1 MALELPLLRIGLA
14 GFSLE
19 QQEQLRLLLA
29 QDTATRQT
37 WDFARPEDA
46 DALCINGARTQ
57 LLPDGMLRV
66 AAGVPGGRST
76 LIDPKELQR
85 PVAFARP
92 LPHPFPPYLSFDI
105 EPHSVALVLRELE
118 VMLRPLISQFCLAS
132 QILEQEQ
139 ALGSGVYHVTR
150 SDGTLI
156 AVVDLRGDVGVLTSA
171 SALDF
176 DDALWTAVPRQ
187 QSQMPPQF
195 FRCSLSR
202 LMWEYAMRTNRDV
215 LPARYRTDMLFFRR
229 PPRLPHR
236 LLADAHLLI
245 LRELSNE
252 PGNFK
257 DLQQRT
263 ELTSEV
269 LAQDLAALYLVGAIT
284 SNPKRAAPLHSRPH
298 DVIDGAPSTQATFAT
313 SRRDESGLSTRSG
326 PQTLQPIGPRRADR
340 TAPAPLQLDH

>member
-1 MALELPLLRIGLA
+1 MALELPLLRIGVA

-19 QQEQLRLLLA
+19 QQEALRQLLS
-29 QDTATRQT
+29 QDTATKQT

-46 DALCINGARTQ
+46 DALCVNGARTQ

-85 PVAFARP
+85 PIAFARP

-150 SDGTLI
+150 ADGGKLI
-156 AVVDLRGDVGVLTSA
+156 AVVDLRGDVGVLTTA

-187 QSQMPPQF
+187 QSDMPPQF

-215 LPARYRTDMLFFRR
+215 LPARYRTETIFFRR
-229 PPRLPHR
+229 PPRLPQR

-245 LRELSNE
+245 LRELSTE

-263 ELTSEV
+263 QLAPEE

-284 SNPKRAAPLHSRPH
+284 SNPKRAAPLQSPDSTHG
-298 DVIDGAPSTQATFAT
+298 VPSTQAAFDT
-313 SRRDESGLSTRSG
+313 SRRDDSGLSIRSG
-326 PQTLQPIGPRRADR
+326 PQTLQPIGPRRTDR

>member
-14 GFSLE
+14 GFTLE
-19 QQEQLRLLLA
+19 QLEALRQLLA

-37 WDFARPEDA
+37 WDFTKPEDA
-46 DALCINGARTQ
+46 DALWINGARTQ

-66 AAGVPGGRST
+66 AAGIAGERST
-76 LIDPKELQR
+76 LIDPRELQR
-85 PVAFARP
+85 PIAFARP
-92 LPHPFPPYLSFDI
+92 LPHPFPAYLSFDI

-139 ALGSGVYHVTR
+139 ALGSGVYHVAR
-150 SDGTLI
+150 ADGLLI
-156 AVVDLRGDVGVLTSA
+156 AVVDLRGDVGVLTTA

-176 DDALWTAVPRQ
+176 DDALWAAVPRQ
-187 QSQMPPQF
+187 QSEMPPQF

-202 LMWEYAMRTNRDV
+202 LMWEYAMRTSRDV
-215 LPARYRTDMLFFRR
+215 LPARYRTETLFFRR
-229 PPRLPHR
+229 PPRLPQR

-245 LRELSNE
+245 LRELAGE

-263 ELTSEV
+263 QLAPEV

-284 SNPKRAAPLHSRPH
+284 SNARRAAPIQSRPQ
-298 DVIDGAPSTQATFAT
+298 DMVDGVHSTQSFSS
-313 SRRDESGLSTRSG
+313 SRRDDSGLSTRSG
-326 PQTLQPIGPRRADR
+326 PQTLGPSPGPKRPDR

>member
-19 QQEQLRLLLA
+19 QQDMLRQLLD
-29 QDTATRQT
+29 QDTATRQV
-37 WDFARPEDA
+37 WDFTRPEDA
-46 DALCINGARTQ
+46 DALCVNGARTQ

-66 AAGVPGGRST
+66 AAGVTGGRST
-76 LIDPKELQR
+76 LIDPKELHR
-85 PVAFARP
+85 PIAFARP
-92 LPHPFPPYLSFDI
+92 LPHPFPPYLSFDL

-118 VMLRPLISQFCLAS
+118 VMLRPLIAQFCLAS

-150 SDGTLI
+150 TDGALV
-156 AVVDLRGDVGVLTSA
+156 AVVDLRGDVGVLPTA

-176 DDALWTAVPRQ
+176 DGALWVSVPRQ
-187 QSQMPPQF
+187 PNQMPPQF
-195 FRCSLSR
+195 LRCSLSR
-202 LMWEYAMRTNRDV
+202 LMWEYAMRTDRDV
-215 LPARYRTDMLFFRR
+215 LPPRYRTETLYFRR

-245 LRELSNE
+245 LRELSSE

-263 ELTSEV
+263 GLTPEV

-284 SNPKRAAPLHSRPH
+284 SNTKRAAPLHSQPN
-298 DVIDGAPSTQATFAT
+298 DAMDGVPSTQAAFDS
-313 SRRDESGLSTRSG
+313 SRRDEGPPTRTG